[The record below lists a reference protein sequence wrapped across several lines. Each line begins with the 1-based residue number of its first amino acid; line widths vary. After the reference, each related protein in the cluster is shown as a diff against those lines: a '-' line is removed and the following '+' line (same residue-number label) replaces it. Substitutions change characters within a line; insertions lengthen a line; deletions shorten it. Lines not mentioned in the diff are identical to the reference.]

1 MMAEAEDNQTPA
13 TSSQTNRMAR
23 MGDRVFA
30 VFLDLIIL
38 LPLFW
43 LAGAAIGV
51 ANGVYNGGNATL
63 VGGPALLV
71 FLLIT
76 IIWIVYYTVAEFFF
90 AGSPG
95 KCVMGIE
102 VVSQRGGRISLMQ
115 SVLRNLLRPLD
126 AIGLYAL
133 GFIVALCSR
142 QRKRIGDF
150 VAKTLVCE
158 KVDSRRLM
166 ALAVLIALL
175 AASNCAAL
183 VFYHFAR

>member
-1 MMAEAEDNQTPA
+1 MFETQADQTPA
-13 TSSQTNRMAR
+13 ASAQTNRLAR

-38 LPLFW
+38 FPLFW

-51 ANGVYNGGNATL
+51 ANGVYSGGNATL
-63 VGGPALLV
+63 VGGPALLL

-76 IIWIVYYTVAEFFF
+76 IIWIIYYMVAEFFF

-95 KCVMGIE
+95 KSVMGIE
-102 VVSQRGGRISLMQ
+102 VVSQHGGRISLMQ
-115 SVLRNLLRPLD
+115 SVLRNLLRPID
-126 AIGLYAL
+126 AIGFYAL
-133 GFIVALCSR
+133 GFVVALCSR

-166 ALAVLIALL
+166 ALAVLIALVV
-175 AASNCAAL
+175 ASNCVAL